1 MRKFNKHLYDN
12 INREYDRKNLYLYEV
27 SVLQEKIEAA
37 TGKEKQDLENKL
49 NQLVKNKKDHPYN
62 KQLAEYK
69 NKEKAFLSEVNKNI
83 SNYKSKV
90 DKNLSPK
97 VQKLEIRLFKA
108 KELVKF
114 YKNYTKLTYDAEL
127 IYEQSKIEIAQIPP
141 VIEFAKSASSELV
154 KAQDKLTK
162 INQKEN
168 EKFEVEFKSFK
179 EEENKK
185 LQDRIKEV
193 KSKCKEGLISRQAKD
208 NTIKELKR
216 RYKEAI
222 LVKSFENEKI
232 YNQEIIKNK
241 KYELSKA
248 IKQKINTV
256 NINVADLRR
265 VYPVESEK
273 TLPWVSWVT
282 FLIPGLAQCINKQY
296 VKAIIMFFATIYI
309 YAVAIP

>member
-1 MRKFNKHLYDN
+1 MRKFNKRLYDN

-37 TGKEKQDLENKL
+37 TGKEKQDLQNKL

-90 DKNLSPK
+90 DKNLPSK

-108 KELVKF
+108 KQLVKF

-168 EKFEVEFKSFK
+168 EKFEIEFKSFK

-222 LVKSFENEKI
+222 LVKSFENEKN
-232 YNQEIIKNK
+232 YNEEIIKNK

-265 VYPVESEK
+265 VIQLKVKKLYHGY
-273 TLPWVSWVT
+273 L
-282 FLIPGLAQCINKQY
+282 GLHS
-296 VKAIIMFFATIYI
+296 
-309 YAVAIP
+309 

>member
-168 EKFEVEFKSFK
+168 EK
-179 EEENKK
+179 
-185 LQDRIKEV
+185 I
-193 KSKCKEGLISRQAKD
+193 
-208 NTIKELKR
+208 
-216 RYKEAI
+216 
-222 LVKSFENEKI
+222 
-232 YNQEIIKNK
+232 
-241 KYELSKA
+241 
-248 IKQKINTV
+248 
-256 NINVADLRR
+256 
-265 VYPVESEK
+265 
-273 TLPWVSWVT
+273 
-282 FLIPGLAQCINKQY
+282 
-296 VKAIIMFFATIYI
+296 
-309 YAVAIP
+309 

>member
-1 MRKFNKHLYDN
+1 M
-12 INREYDRKNLYLYEV
+12 
-27 SVLQEKIEAA
+27 
-37 TGKEKQDLENKL
+37 
-49 NQLVKNKKDHPYN
+49 
-62 KQLAEYK
+62 
-69 NKEKAFLSEVNKNI
+69 
-83 SNYKSKV
+83 
-90 DKNLSPK
+90 
-97 VQKLEIRLFKA
+97 
-108 KELVKF
+108 
-114 YKNYTKLTYDAEL
+114 

-232 YNQEIIKNK
+232 IMK
-241 KYELSKA
+241 KL
-248 IKQKINTV
+248 
-256 NINVADLRR
+256 
-265 VYPVESEK
+265 
-273 TLPWVSWVT
+273 
-282 FLIPGLAQCINKQY
+282 
-296 VKAIIMFFATIYI
+296 
-309 YAVAIP
+309 